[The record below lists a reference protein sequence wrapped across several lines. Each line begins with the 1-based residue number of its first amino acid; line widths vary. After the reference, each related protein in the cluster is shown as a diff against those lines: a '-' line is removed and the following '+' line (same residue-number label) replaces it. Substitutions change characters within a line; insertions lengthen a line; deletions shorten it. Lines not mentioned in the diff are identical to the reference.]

1 MIIKRKSK
9 INKNKT
15 KYVSRYTNIN
25 KTKLKNKSKPES
37 INVYAKNMRY
47 MIDDVEHKKLLT
59 QLSNTLG
66 ENQWL
71 KVSKD
76 KYEPKIHSDKIA
88 TFGLKPKGSWYS
100 KGEWLFHDT
109 NCCNLDNEIILIEV
123 DYSRI
128 YRITGKEPYKS
139 PIINSVYKKTLKS
152 FAKDY
157 GTLFHKNRC
166 GLDIDVIINDKI
178 NAETK
183 NKLKNI
189 CKTNKSKTKCNN
201 KKDQCQWES
210 ESYIYNL
217 GKLYK
222 KYDGFSIYPYPELEL
237 MEKKSVYK
245 SLEMYDVSSL
255 VLWNHTPVIKHYNLG
270 TIREIIKDAG
280 VKGKLTKEYDSYL
293 SVFIPKLIEKI
304 KELK

>member
-15 KYVSRYTNIN
+15 KYVSRHIF
-25 KTKLKNKSKPES
+25 KNNSKSKPES

-47 MIDDVEHKKLLT
+47 MIDNVEHKKLLT

-76 KYEPKIHSDKIA
+76 KYEPKIHNKQDKM
-88 TFGLKPKGSWYS
+88 FDFKPKGSWYS
-100 KGEWLFHDT
+100 KGEWLFHDM

-139 PIINSVYKKTLKS
+139 PITNSVYKKTLKS

-178 NAETK
+178 NSETK

-189 CKTNKSKTKCNN
+189 CRTNKSKTKCNN
-201 KKDQCQWES
+201 KKNQCQWES
-210 ESYIYNL
+210 ESYIYNW
-217 GKLYK
+217 GKLYN
-222 KYDGFSIYPYPELEL
+222 KYDGFAIYPYPELEL
-237 MEKKSVYK
+237 MEKKSVYN
-245 SLEMYDVSSL
+245 SLEWYDVSSL
-255 VLWNHTPVIKHYNLG
+255 VLWNHEPVIKHYNLG
-270 TIREIIKDAG
+270 TIREIIKETG
-280 VKGKLTKEYDSYL
+280 VKGKLSKEYDSYL

-304 KELK
+304 KELKTL